1 MVFTR
6 LVIHIFMDLKAVFII
21 FASKKEKRCFRWL
34 RFDISG
40 YKEAK
45 NNIY

>member
-1 MVFTR
+1 MLFTR
-6 LVIHIFMDLKAVFII
+6 LVIHIFMDLKADFTI
-21 FASKKEKRCFRWL
+21 FASKNEKSCFRWL
-34 RFDISG
+34 PFDISG